1 MLIRRITLF
10 VVGLLLLPAVFAVED
25 ANPFARWDQLRKSTS
40 PTPHSATV
48 APKVKRDATESAAQ
62 VAVEY
67 FSPSAT
73 AQKVQQPPQVNV
85 PPTAG
90 TTVKQERLRTPVRTS
105 RPAKT
110 SAEVMVPQR
119 SADEWSSTFVV
130 QPKATYQNR
139 ASSRF
144 NENENSAAFIANP
157 QSQSQIQQVSVE
169 FDEPVQQDATANPFS
184 EFLLPGDGASGATS
198 YDQAAPA
205 ADAEAEAFAESV
217 NPQTVQPAVTDTN
230 LPTTPRGPQTP
241 SVTLQWIHHAD
252 FNVGQECRCDL
263 VVENTGRSII
273 RSVVA
278 EAVLPAGLEVVSSQP
293 APATDGDTAKWT
305 IGELQPGE
313 KRLIELVLLPRQQ
326 GDIQLNAFVRLTGA
340 SSSTFSVKEPRVAV
354 RIDGPAA
361 VEVGQ
366 QANYTIHVANPGSG
380 TARNVVIQAA
390 IPDGMEHREG
400 KLLTIEIGTL
410 NPGEFRQARLSLTGS
425 MGGEHP
431 LAVRVRAEGGLA
443 DQTSETVS
451 VAEPRLNIGLRGPS
465 ERMTGQICEYEVVVV
480 NEGRMQTNNVRAKYK
495 VPEGCEFISANR
507 GGKFREAD
515 GMIDW
520 FVGSLGPNQVSH
532 FRVSLRASASGT
544 STHQV
549 GVVSEYGK
557 MTMAEHTTEVHG
569 HAQLTLKVVAS
580 NRQVY
585 PGDETVFEVRIE
597 NTGASPATN
606 VGLSC
611 ELPSGLERLDVTG
624 PSEYIAD
631 NGVMVFRS
639 MPTLDPGKTAVF
651 AVKTRCIRPGT
662 HSMRVRVASESV
674 SEPLIGE
681 ETTTVLKRIAG
692 R

>member
-1 MLIRRITLF
+1 MPIRRITLL
-10 VVGLLLLPAVFAVED
+10 VVGLLLLPAAFAAED

-40 PTPHSATV
+40 PTPRSQTV
-48 APKVKRDATESAAQ
+48 APKAKPKATTSAAQ
-62 VAVEY
+62 PAVEY
-67 FSPSAT
+67 FSPNAT
-73 AQKVQQPPQVNV
+73 ALRGQQQPQPPQANA
-85 PPTAG
+85 PNHPR
-90 TTVKQERLRTPVRTS
+90 TTVKQERLRTPAKTS
-105 RPAKT
+105 RPAGT
-110 SAEVMVPQR
+110 SAAVVVPQQ
-119 SADEWSSTFVV
+119 STEEWSSTFVV
-130 QPKATYQNR
+130 QPKATHLSG
-139 ASSRF
+139 ASSRLIED
-144 NENENSAAFIANP
+144 NNSAAFIATP
-157 QSQSQIQQVSVE
+157 QDRSQIQQVSAE
-169 FDEPVQQDATANPFS
+169 FDESAQQDATANPFS
-184 EFLLPGDGASGATS
+184 EFLSQDDAASGVTS
-198 YDQAAPA
+198 YDQTAPA
-205 ADAEAEAFAESV
+205 PEADAFSESV
-217 NPQTVQPAVTDTN
+217 SAQSVEPAVADTD
-230 LPTTPRGPQTP
+230 LPTVPRGPQTP
-241 SVTLQWIHHAD
+241 SVTLQWIHHND

-263 VVENTGRSII
+263 VLENTGQSII

-278 EAVLPAGLEVVSSQP
+278 EAVLPAGLEVINSQP
-293 APATDGDTAKWT
+293 APATEGGTAKWT

-313 KRLIELVLLPRQQ
+313 KRLIELVLIPRQQ

-354 RIDGPAA
+354 RIEGPAA

-366 QANYTIHVANPGSG
+366 QANYTVHVANPGSG

-390 IPDGMEHREG
+390 IPEGMEHREG

-425 MGGEHP
+425 QGGEHP
-431 LAVRVRAEGGLA
+431 LAVRVRAEGGLG

-451 VAEPRLNIGLRGPS
+451 VAEPRLNIGLRGPA
-465 ERMTGQICEYEVVVV
+465 ERMTGQVCEYEVVVV
-480 NEGRMQTNNVRAKYK
+480 NEGRMQSNNVRAKYK

-507 GGKFREAD
+507 GGKFRELD

-520 FVGSLGPNQVSH
+520 FVGSLEPNQVSH
-532 FRVSLRASASGT
+532 FRVTLRAAAPGT

-557 MTMAEHTTEVHG
+557 MTMAEHATEVQG
-569 HAQLTLKVVAS
+569 NAQLSLKVVAS
-580 NRQVY
+580 NGQLY

-611 ELPSGLERLDVTG
+611 ELPAGLERLDVTG

-651 AVKTRCIRPGT
+651 AVKTRCIRPGS

-681 ETTTVLKRIAG
+681 ETATGLTR
-692 R
+692 